1 MKYGW
6 SEVLSSKESPGVPLG
21 STLAQAVRRF
31 QKANRLPV
39 SGELD
44 SPTLAAMN
52 RPRCGIPDTRLPPQA
67 ALPTPPALPTPL
79 GLRPRVRQKRFLQ
92 MLLPKPGGQHEGTLD
107 TGPRRAFSRKTLTW
121 RLVGDAYSSQLSVE
135 EQRYIFRLAFRMWS
149 EVTPLNFRED
159 LTAPGTMVDIK
170 LGFGRGKR
178 YKGGISSYLFCR
190 QSLILP
196 PKPHAQ
202 YQAHGNLGQSQ
213 LDCFVTQTGVIP
225 SPACWASSEM
235 TPKRVEPTLGRF
247 SSLLSCWGS
256 LAWSTSKPIT
266 HPHSPGHM
274 EQQRAQ
280 PT

>member
-1 MKYGW
+1 MLAASALRLTLLLCWLVAPQPTQPERLFHSRDRSDLEPSPLSQAKPIADLHAAQRFLLKYGW
-6 SEVLSSKESPGVPLG
+6 SEVISSKESPGVPLG

-31 QKANRLPV
+31 QKANRLPA

-79 GLRPRVRQKRFLQ
+79 GLRPRARQKRFLQ

-170 LGFGRGKR
+170 LGFGRGKG

-196 PKPHAQ
+196 PKPH
-202 YQAHGNLGQSQ
+202 
-213 LDCFVTQTGVIP
+213 V
-225 SPACWASSEM
+225 
-235 TPKRVEPTLGRF
+235 
-247 SSLLSCWGS
+247 
-256 LAWSTSKPIT
+256 
-266 HPHSPGHM
+266 
-274 EQQRAQ
+274 
-280 PT
+280 